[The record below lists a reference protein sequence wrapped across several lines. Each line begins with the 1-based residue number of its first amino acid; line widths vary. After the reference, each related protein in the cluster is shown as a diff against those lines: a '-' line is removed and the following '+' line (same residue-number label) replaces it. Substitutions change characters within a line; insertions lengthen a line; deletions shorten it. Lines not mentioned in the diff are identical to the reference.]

1 MAFLRKGDGHEV
13 TYTLLEKPI
22 EEVFGWNEKAVFI
35 ALNENNAVVR

>member
-13 TYTLLEKPI
+13 TYTLL

-35 ALNENNAVVR
+35 ALNENNAVVE